1 MKTLIIGFGEVGE
14 ALYEILINT
23 KPDILDMEEGVTETF
38 EIIHICFPYSEHF
51 VKEVK
56 RYQRKYKPKY
66 TVIHSTV
73 PVGTSKECD
82 AIHSPIVGIHPY
94 LVKSIETFT
103 KFLGGKDADKVADH
117 FRKAGI
123 KVYVTDKSETTEL
136 MKIMSTD
143 FYGLCIEYTKEV
155 KKMCDK
161 YKVPFEMWTL
171 WTNNYNQG
179 YTVLGHP
186 EFNRPNLIPITKKI
200 GGHCILPNLLYID
213 NDFIKLIRKRNGK

>member
-23 KPDILDMEEGVTETF
+23 KPVILDMEEGVTETF
-38 EIIHICFPYSEHF
+38 DIMHICFPYSEYF

-56 RYQRKYKPKY
+56 RYQSKYKPKY

-73 PVGTSKECD
+73 PVGTSKQCN
-82 AIHSPIVGIHPY
+82 AIHSPIVGIHPH

-117 FRKAGI
+117 FREAGI

-155 KKMCDK
+155 KKMCVK

-171 WTNNYNQG
+171 WTDNYNHG
-179 YTVLGHP
+179 YTTLGRP
-186 EFNRPNLIPITKKI
+186 EFSRPNLIPITKKI
-200 GGHCILPNLLYID
+200 GGHCILSNLSYID
-213 NDFIKLIRKRNGK
+213 NDFTNLIRRRNG

>member
-213 NDFIKLIRKRNGK
+213 NDFTKLIRKRNGK